1 MTLATVS
8 NHIAVYLDKNLAT
21 NQDNSEIYAYGL
33 EILLGAVIKLSIVF
47 LLGWIFNVF
56 GLTLIVLVT
65 YAAFRCFGGGAHM
78 STYLKCLLLGTTVVV
93 GMGLLSQFNLATHLL
108 AYIATFALVFA
119 LFVCYKWV
127 PGDTEKKPISDREV
141 RNRQKRKMAII
152 IAVWGLIIL
161 YLLHH
166 SLNTYA
172 LAMILGSISS
182 VFLIAPWGYSLL
194 TTIDKW
200 T

>member
-8 NHIAVYLDKNLAT
+8 NHIAVYLDKNLAA

-33 EILLGAVIKLSIVF
+33 EIILGAVIKLFIVLF
-47 LLGWIFNVF
+47 LAWIFNVF
-56 GLTLIVLVT
+56 DLTLIVLVT
-65 YAAFRCFGGGAHM
+65 YGAFRCFGGGAHM

-93 GMGLLSQFNLATHLL
+93 GLGLLSQVYLDNHLL
-108 AYIATFALVFA
+108 TSLALFTLVFA
-119 LFVCYKWV
+119 SFVCFKWV
-127 PGDTEKKPISDREV
+127 PGDTEKKPITEREI
-141 RNRQKRKMAII
+141 RLRQKGKMATI

-166 SLNTYA
+166 SLNTYV
-172 LAMILGSISS
+172 LAMILGCISS
-182 VFLIAPWGYSLL
+182 VFFITPWGYRLFAL
-194 TTIDKW
+194 IDKW

>member
-33 EILLGAVIKLSIVF
+33 EILLGAVIKLFIVF

-56 GLTLIVLVT
+56 GLTLIVLIT

-93 GMGLLSQFNLATHLL
+93 GLGILSQFNLATHLL
-108 AYIATFALVFA
+108 SILAIFTLVFA
-119 LFVCYKWV
+119 LFVCLKWV
-127 PGDTEKKPISDREV
+127 PGDTEKNLFRTGRFEIGKRE
-141 RNRQKRKMAII
+141 
-152 IAVWGLIIL
+152 
-161 YLLHH
+161 
-166 SLNTYA
+166 
-172 LAMILGSISS
+172 
-182 VFLIAPWGYSLL
+182 
-194 TTIDKW
+194 KW
-200 T
+200 Q

>member
-1 MTLATVS
+1 MTLAAVS

-21 NQDNSEIYAYGL
+21 DEDNSEIYAYGL
-33 EILLGAVIKLSIVF
+33 EILLGAVIKLFIVF
-47 LLGWIFNVF
+47 FLGWIFNVL

-93 GMGLLSQFNLATHLL
+93 GLGILSQFNLATHLL
-108 AYIATFALVFA
+108 SNLAIFTLVFT
-119 LFVCYKWV
+119 LFVCLKWV
-127 PGDTEKKPISDREV
+127 PGDTEKKPITEREI
-141 RNRQKRKMAII
+141 RLRQKGKMAIVL
-152 IAVWGLIIL
+152 AVWGLTIL
-161 YLLHH
+161 YLLNN
-166 SLNTYA
+166 SLNTCA

-182 VFLIAPWGYSLL
+182 VFFITPWGYSLL
-194 TTIDKW
+194 ATIDKW